1 MGTSLKYNLS
11 EYAKAN
17 SDIKNLKSDIQK
29 SKKKM
34 EDGLNQ
40 IKKDW
45 TTDGGKAFFDSI
57 DTDWETAVQNC
68 LDILDDLTDALDS
81 AYEAY
86 DDIED
91 DAKTYLKMVCN
102 TIYKKVDED
111 DNAGKEKAYKSF
123 HNERRAYD
131 KDNYPKGEEKGR
143 SR

>member
-1 MGTSLKYNLS
+1 MNISQLLKVKNRIEVIWMGTSLKYNLS

-17 SDIKNLKSDIQK
+17 SDIKYLKSDIQK

-81 AYEAY
+81 AYEEY

-91 DAKTYLKMVCN
+91 DAKTYLK
-102 TIYKKVDED
+102 I
-111 DNAGKEKAYKSF
+111 
-123 HNERRAYD
+123 
-131 KDNYPKGEEKGR
+131 
-143 SR
+143 

>member
-11 EYAKAN
+11 EYDKAN
-17 SDIKNLKSDIQK
+17 SDIKKLKKDIEK

-34 EDGLNQ
+34 KEGLDQ

-81 AYEAY
+81 AYKEY
-86 DDIED
+86 DDIAD
-91 DAKTYLKMVCN
+91 DAKIYLK
-102 TIYKKVDED
+102 I
-111 DNAGKEKAYKSF
+111 
-123 HNERRAYD
+123 
-131 KDNYPKGEEKGR
+131 
-143 SR
+143 

>member
-45 TTDGGKAFFDSI
+45 TTDGGKAFLI
-57 DTDWETAVQNC
+57 QLIRT
-68 LDILDDLTDALDS
+68 
-81 AYEAY
+81 
-86 DDIED
+86 
-91 DAKTYLKMVCN
+91 
-102 TIYKKVDED
+102 
-111 DNAGKEKAYKSF
+111 GKLLFKIVLIF
-123 HNERRAYD
+123 
-131 KDNYPKGEEKGR
+131 
-143 SR
+143 

>member
-1 MGTSLKYNLS
+1 MNISQLPKVKNRIEVIWMGTSLKYNLS
-11 EYAKAN
+11 EYDKAN
-17 SDIKNLKSDIQK
+17 SDIKKLKSDIRK

-34 EDGLNQ
+34 KDGLEQ

-81 AYEAY
+81 AYKEY

-91 DAKTYLKMVCN
+91 DAKTYLK
-102 TIYKKVDED
+102 I
-111 DNAGKEKAYKSF
+111 
-123 HNERRAYD
+123 
-131 KDNYPKGEEKGR
+131 
-143 SR
+143 